1 MNGDPDRLLYV
12 NAAKFKENFLNRCKW
27 RQEVQ
32 SFSTGIQIDSKNMTG
47 SRHELKYLAEFR
59 RLFDV
64 QSGASHVIRD
74 QAGKSLKSSIIH
86 TWNLST
92 RDSPI
97 FPTRGHLIK
106 LCNEIAGLGGDAKFI
121 KSELTLQ
128 NNWSRGIFT
137 LTKTFKLGYAVP
149 FKNCDSMNSAFPIF
163 DRFQMGGPTSLRGF
177 PVNSL
182 GPRQFSDSLGGTSLI
197 ESGLQLSFPVIK
209 SAANF
214 ARAHLFLNAGIL
226 SDKQI
231 CNSFCKAFKDRSL
244 SDLNPNV
251 SVGGGLMFK
260 MAESARLELN
270 FSVPILKQVGV
281 DCERGIQVGIG
292 MEFL

>member
-1 MNGDPDRLLYV
+1 MFFI

-32 SFSTGIQIDSKNMTG
+32 SFSSGLQINSTSGGGK
-47 SRHELKYLAEFR
+47 HELKYLAEFR

-74 QAGKSLKSSIIH
+74 QAGKSLKSSLLH
-86 TWNLST
+86 TWNMST
-92 RDSPI
+92 RDSSI
-97 FPTRGHLIK
+97 LPTRGHLIR
-106 LCNEIAGLGGDAKFI
+106 LSNEMAGFGGDARFF

-128 NNWSRGIFT
+128 KNWTRGIFT
-137 LTKTFKLGYAVP
+137 LTKTLKLGHVIPFSSSILVP
-149 FKNCDSMNSAFPIF
+149 LY

-177 PVNSL
+177 SSNSL

-197 ESGLQLSFPVIK
+197 ETGLQLSFPIIK

-214 ARAHLFLNAGIL
+214 TRAHLFVNAGLLTDKEIL
-226 SDKQI
+226 STFKK
-231 CNSFCKAFKDRSL
+231 SFNERIYG
-244 SDLNPNV
+244 DLNPNI
-251 SVGGGLMFK
+251 SIGGGFMFK

-281 DCERGIQVGIG
+281 ECNRGMQVGIG